1 MFKNTRCTHVCRWFT
16 HSKKKTAES
25 ELTKRFCH
33 KDMWSSTEMQRKRV
47 IISTGLI
54 TENWKKNTNIE
65 FTRSAFYRLQT
76 EQLQVMYLLSIY
88 DTGDFSVDCLLS
100 QAFREMVDNYV
111 QVRFSG
117 LNYYMFLSM
126 PVSVNVLL
134 YAAMIH
140 KLLANVQQLFMTSN
154 TYYVWVGANR
164 VILTCFNKQAV
175 WYFTLR
181 LSWFVWR
188 LHRVVWSF
196 L

>member
-1 MFKNTRCTHVCRWFT
+1 
-16 HSKKKTAES
+16 
-25 ELTKRFCH
+25 
-33 KDMWSSTEMQRKRV
+33 
-47 IISTGLI
+47 
-54 TENWKKNTNIE
+54 
-65 FTRSAFYRLQT
+65 
-76 EQLQVMYLLSIY
+76 MYLLSIY

-175 WYFTLR
+175 
-181 LSWFVWR
+181 
-188 LHRVVWSF
+188 
-196 L
+196 